1 MINHT
6 QRAHAAISAALHY
19 ITDAYYADAKVCLR
33 RAAAHAAKI
42 SDPIIQEN
50 TWIRL
55 SRVERDLLEAECVY
69 G

>member
-19 ITDAYYADAKVCLR
+19 ITDAYYTDAKVCLR
-33 RAAAHAAKI
+33 RAASHAAKI
-42 SDPIIQEN
+42 TDPIVQEN
-50 TWIRL
+50 TWVRL
-55 SRVERDLLEAECVY
+55 SRVECDLLEAEFVY